1 MSEFY
6 RVIRE
11 CYDNIFP
18 LSKKQVDFIV
28 RNFERG
34 SKILEVG
41 CANGKLSNALS
52 ENFCITGID
61 LENEFVELAKSRFPE
76 VDFLT
81 LNMLDIGS
89 LSGMY
94 DGIVCFGNT
103 LVHIDHSDVQDFL
116 NKAHN
121 KLLNGGKILMQ
132 IVNYDYILGNMV
144 DELPLIDNDEVRFER
159 YYDHGDKFI
168 FRGKLEVKRSGLQF
182 ESEVELFPILS
193 NELTAMLEEAGFGDI
208 MLFGSFDGEVF
219 NNSSRALIVS
229 GVK

>member
-34 SKILEVG
+34 CKILEVG

-52 ENFCITGID
+52 ENFGIVGID
-61 LENEFVELAKSRFPE
+61 VEDEFVEIAKSRFPE

-81 LNMLDIGS
+81 LNMLDVDS
-89 LSGMY
+89 LPGMY

-103 LVHIDHSDVQDFL
+103 LAHINHSDVQEFL
-116 NKAHN
+116 NKAYS
-121 KLLNGGKILMQ
+121 KLISGGKILMQ

-144 DELPLIDNDEVRFER
+144 GELPLIDNDVVRFER

-193 NELTAMLEEAGFGDI
+193 NELTAMLEEAGFDDI

-219 NNSSRALIVS
+219 NNSSKALIVS